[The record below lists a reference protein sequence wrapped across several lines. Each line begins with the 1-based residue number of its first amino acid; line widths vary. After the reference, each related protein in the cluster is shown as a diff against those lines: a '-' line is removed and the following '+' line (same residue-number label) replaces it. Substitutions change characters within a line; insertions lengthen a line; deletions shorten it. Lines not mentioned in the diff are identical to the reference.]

1 MKFLPVKERNMTM
14 LMRLPARRL
23 SLKAYIEKSMI
34 PTIIEHEGSEFLSSL
49 FWGAQPFVCDLYNG
63 VWEQYA
69 QERPFN
75 VSDFR
80 IFDAE
85 SKKHEILYVEVPV
98 LPGLEGICS
107 CALAFA
113 SDVSDCRRVNIRSY
127 RIQRHRIDDGQVVF
141 EAFGPNGRAGCTRS
155 MPEAESNNAQNKL
168 IDLIW
173 HMAFDDEGI
182 YDMGELENPEEL
194 DSFDEMVRS
203 GQGCRRSLFSGS
215 ECRRARWRRRINVW
229 QTG

>member
-34 PTIIEHEGSEFLSSL
+34 PDIIEHEGSEFLSSL

-75 VSDFR
+75 TSDFR

-98 LPGLEGICS
+98 LPGLEEICS

-113 SDVSDCRRVNIRSY
+113 SDISDCRRVNIRSY

-141 EAFGPNGRAGCTRS
+141 EAFDPNGRAGCTRS

-173 HMAFDDEGI
+173 RMAFEEEGS

-194 DSFDEMVRS
+194 DSFDEMVMKWY
-203 GQGCRRSLFSGS
+203 
-215 ECRRARWRRRINVW
+215 EADRAAEEAFLAEVNAKERD
-229 QTG
+229 GEGK

>member
-14 LMRLPARRL
+14 LMRLPVRRL

-34 PTIIEHEGSEFLSSL
+34 PDIIEHEGSEFLSSL
-49 FWGAQPFVCDLYNG
+49 FWGAQPFVCDLYNS

-75 VSDFR
+75 MSDFR

-98 LPGLEGICS
+98 LPGLEEICS

-113 SDVSDCRRVNIRSY
+113 SDVSECRRVNIRSY
-127 RIQRHRIDDGQVVF
+127 RIQKHRIDDGQVVF
-141 EAFGPNGRAGCTRS
+141 EVFGPNGRAGCTRP
-155 MPEAESNNAQNKL
+155 MPEAESNDAQNNL

-173 HMAFDDEGI
+173 HMAFDEEGS

-194 DSFDEMVRS
+194 DSFDEMVMKCYEADRAEEEAILAEVNAKERD
-203 GQGCRRSLFSGS
+203 GES
-215 ECRRARWRRRINVW
+215 E
-229 QTG
+229 

>member
-1 MKFLPVKERNMTM
+1 MKFLPVKEGNMAM

-34 PTIIEHEGSEFLSSL
+34 PDIIEHEGSEFLSSL
-49 FWGAQPFVCDLYNG
+49 FWDAQPFVCDLYNS

-75 VSDFR
+75 ISDFR
-80 IFDAE
+80 VFDAE
-85 SKKHEILYVEVPV
+85 SEKREILYVEVPV
-98 LPGLEGICS
+98 LPGLEEICS

-127 RIQRHRIDDGQVVF
+127 RIQKHRIDEGQAVF
-141 EAFGPNGRAGCTRS
+141 EVFGPNGRAGCTRP
-155 MPEAESNNAQNKL
+155 MPEAESNDAQNKL

-173 HMAFDDEGI
+173 RMAFDEEGR
-182 YDMGELENPEEL
+182 YSMGELENPEEL
-194 DSFDEMVRS
+194 DSYDEMVMQCYEADKAAEEAFFAKMNAKERD
-203 GQGCRRSLFSGS
+203 GES
-215 ECRRARWRRRINVW
+215 E
-229 QTG
+229 

>member
-1 MKFLPVKERNMTM
+1 MKFLPVKEGNKAM
-14 LMRLPARRL
+14 LMRLPIRRL

-34 PTIIEHEGSEFLSSL
+34 PDIIEHEGSEFLSSL

-75 VSDFR
+75 ISDFR

-98 LPGLEGICS
+98 LPDLEEICS

-127 RIQRHRIDDGQVVF
+127 RIQKHRIDDGLAVF
-141 EAFGPNGRAGCTRS
+141 EAFGPNWRAGCTRP
-155 MPEAESNNAQNKL
+155 MPEAGSNDAQNKL

-173 HMAFDDEGI
+173 HMAFDEEGR
-182 YDMGELENPEEL
+182 YSMGELENPEEL
-194 DSFDEMVRS
+194 DSFDEMLMQCYEADRAEEEAFFAEVNAKERD
-203 GQGCRRSLFSGS
+203 GES
-215 ECRRARWRRRINVW
+215 E
-229 QTG
+229 

>member
-14 LMRLPARRL
+14 LMRLPVRRL

-34 PTIIEHEGSEFLSSL
+34 PDIIEHEGSEFLSSL
-49 FWGAQPFVCDLYNG
+49 FWGAQPFVCDLYNS

-75 VSDFR
+75 MSDFR

-98 LPGLEGICS
+98 LPGREEICS

-113 SDVSDCRRVNIRSY
+113 SDVSDCRSVNIRSY
-127 RIQRHRIDDGQVVF
+127 RIQRRRNDDGLAVF
-141 EAFGPNGRAGCTRS
+141 EVFGPNGRAGCTRPLS
-155 MPEAESNNAQNKL
+155 DTRSNDAQNKL

-173 HMAFDDEGI
+173 RMAFDEEGR
-182 YDMGELENPEEL
+182 YSMGELENPEEL
-194 DSFDEMVRS
+194 DSFDEMVMKYY
-203 GQGCRRSLFSGS
+203 
-215 ECRRARWRRRINVW
+215 EADRAEEEAFLAEVNAKERN
-229 QTG
+229 GEGE

>member
-1 MKFLPVKERNMTM
+1 MKFLPVKGGNMAM
-14 LMRLPARRL
+14 LMRLPVRRL

-34 PTIIEHEGSEFLSSL
+34 PDTIEHEGSDFLASL
-49 FWGAQPFVCDLYNG
+49 FWGAQPFVCDLYNS

-75 VSDFR
+75 ISDFR
-80 IFDAE
+80 VFDAE
-85 SKKHEILYVEVPV
+85 SGKHEILYVEVPV
-98 LPGLEGICS
+98 LPGLEEICS

-113 SDVSDCRRVNIRSY
+113 SDVSDCCSVNIRSY

-141 EAFGPNGRAGCTRS
+141 EVFGPNGRAGCTRS

-173 HMAFDDEGI
+173 RMAFDEEGR
-182 YDMGELENPEEL
+182 YSMGELENPEEL
-194 DSFDEMVRS
+194 DSYDEMVMQCYEADKAAEEAYFAKVNAKERD
-203 GQGCRRSLFSGS
+203 GEG
-215 ECRRARWRRRINVW
+215 E
-229 QTG
+229 

>member
-1 MKFLPVKERNMTM
+1 MKFLPVKEGNAAI

-23 SLKAYIEKSMI
+23 SLKVYIENGMI
-34 PTIIEHEGSEFLSSL
+34 PDIIVHEGSEFLSSL
-49 FWGAQPFVCDLYNG
+49 CWGAQHFVCDLYNS

-75 VSDFR
+75 ISDFR

-98 LPGLEGICS
+98 LPDLAELCS

-113 SDVSDCRRVNIRSY
+113 SDISDCSRVNIRSY
-127 RIQRHRIDDGQVVF
+127 RIQKHRIDDGQAVF
-141 EAFGPNGRAGCTRS
+141 EVFGPNGRAGCTRP
-155 MPEAESNNAQNKL
+155 MPETRSNDAQNKL

-173 HMAFDDEGI
+173 RMAFDEEGR
-182 YDMGELENPEEL
+182 YSMGELENPEEL
-194 DSFDEMVRS
+194 DSYDEMVMKCYEADKAEEEAFFAKVNAKERDDE
-203 GQGCRRSLFSGS
+203 GK
-215 ECRRARWRRRINVW
+215 
-229 QTG
+229 